1 MLKLKEIK
9 KIIEEYI
16 PDYLQ
21 EAWDNSGMIIG
32 DENAEI
38 EKALITLDVT
48 DSVIEEAVK
57 TGSNLI
63 ISHHPVIFDG
73 LKIVD
78 YGTPIGNRIRKLI
91 ANNINVLS
99 YHTNF
104 DKVKGGT
111 TDSVCSL
118 LELKNIKNLTDE
130 EYSFGKIGEISPM
143 PLYECIAMVKDNLG
157 LKSVKYCGNE
167 NDIIRKIAIVS
178 GSGSEFYIDAFKS
191 GADLF
196 ITAEVKHHIAIDCM
210 DLNMAIAD
218 AGHFET
224 ENLAMN
230 NIYKILEKKIEVS
243 ITKEYTELFKYM

>member
-73 LKIVD
+73 LK
-78 YGTPIGNRIRKLI
+78 K
-91 ANNINVLS
+91 
-99 YHTNF
+99 
-104 DKVKGGT
+104 
-111 TDSVCSL
+111 
-118 LELKNIKNLTDE
+118 TDE
-130 EYSFGKIGEISPM
+130 EISS
-143 PLYECIAMVKDNLG
+143 
-157 LKSVKYCGNE
+157 LKLNKPGVY
-167 NDIIRKIAIVS
+167 II
-178 GSGSEFYIDAFKS
+178 
-191 GADLF
+191 
-196 ITAEVKHHIAIDCM
+196 
-210 DLNMAIAD
+210 
-218 AGHFET
+218 
-224 ENLAMN
+224 
-230 NIYKILEKKIEVS
+230 KKE
-243 ITKEYTELFKYM
+243 

>member
-16 PDYLQ
+16 PDCLQ
-21 EAWDNSGMIIG
+21 ESWDNSGMIIG

-38 EKALITLDVT
+38 EKVLVTLDVT
-48 DSVIEEAVK
+48 DGVIDEAIK

-63 ISHHPVIFDG
+63 ISHHPVIFDD
-73 LKIVD
+73 LKILD

-91 ANNINVLS
+91 TNNINVLS

-104 DKVKGGT
+104 DKVKDGT

-118 LELKNIKNLTDE
+118 LELKHIKNLTDE
-130 EYSFGKIGEISPM
+130 EYSFGKIGEIDPM
-143 PLYECIAMVKDNLG
+143 PLNECVAMIKAKLG
-157 LKSVKYCGNE
+157 LKCVKYCGNE
-167 NDIIRKIAIVS
+167 SGIIRKIAVVS
-178 GSGSEFYIDAFKS
+178 GSGSEFYYDAFKRE
-191 GADLF
+191 ADLF

-210 DLNMAIAD
+210 DLNMAIVD

-224 ENLAMN
+224 ENLAMK
-230 NIYKILEKKIEVS
+230 NIYKILEDKIEVS
-243 ITKEYTELFKYM
+243 LTMEYTELFKYM